1 LAAKCNLC
9 FLGVLFRPIPVA
21 ALFKVWVCDRSLAG
35 IAGLN
40 PAGGIV
46 NVVCYQIEV
55 SAKGRFLVQRSLI
68 ECVFF
73 VSLSV
78 IRCNSNRL
86 QGRKGLTE
94 KGREKEEERIER
106 RKEKKGGKREK
117 KKARKEGRKKEKRK
131 KVRKKKKERKG

>member
-86 QGRKGLTE
+86 HLQWQGR
-94 KGREKEEERIER
+94 R
-106 RKEKKGGKREK
+106 RQ
-117 KKARKEGRKKEKRK
+117 A
-131 KVRKKKKERKG
+131 KKERKKERKSGTLVEGATGLIFTGKKYFIW